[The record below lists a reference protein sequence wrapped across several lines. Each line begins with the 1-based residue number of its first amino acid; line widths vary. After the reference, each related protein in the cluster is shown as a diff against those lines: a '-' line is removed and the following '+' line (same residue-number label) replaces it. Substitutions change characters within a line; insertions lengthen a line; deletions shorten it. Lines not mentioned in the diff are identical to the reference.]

1 MRLRLTALTLIVAL
15 LGALIAPL
23 SAAGSPATAGSADLA
38 GAALQAADSF
48 TDVPPSHPSHQ
59 AITWLAQRGIVKG
72 YGDGRFG
79 PEDPIVR
86 AQVAAVIARA
96 VGWAFESWFNPF
108 PDRGAVDEELW
119 REVGALNHYGVARGF
134 PDGTFKP
141 TADVVKAQMLS
152 FIARAMVAKGYWQQQ
167 PDNAAL
173 YQNVPAASGHRE
185 DLATYRHY
193 AGPIEGTPGDA
204 SFPGWDAPATRA
216 WVAEV
221 LQQALATM
229 PAVAVPVSGS
239 GSFSGIFNITQ
250 FVPLGTTG
258 IAAVGNILNSAGQV
272 VASGIQM
279 PVDLAATAAANQAAL
294 AQGEL
299 TAAQVCQILRLVLG
313 PLDLNLLGLRIQ
325 LNQVTLLIT
334 ADPAGG
340 LLGSLLCA
348 VANLLNNNPLGQLT
362 ALITALTDLVTALNQ
377 LGLGNLAAT
386 APATV
391 SGAMLIDSFTRSG
404 DQLLANGTLAG
415 QPLSLPVNLAG
426 SQVGG
431 AAAPGE
437 LAAAQ
442 VCQILNLDLGPLD
455 LNLLGLRIQLS
466 RVILNI
472 TAVPGPGNLLGNLLC
487 AIAGL
492 LNPPSPLAQLL
503 DLLNNLLRSV

>member
-141 TADVVKAQMLS
+141 TADVVKAQMIS
-152 FIARAMVAKGYWQQQ
+152 FIARAMVAKGYWVQQ

-173 YQNVPAASGHRE
+173 YQNVPATSGHRE

-193 AGPIEGTPGDA
+193 AGPIEGTPGDT

-334 ADPAGG
+334 AVPGPG
-340 LLGSLLCA
+340 NLLGNLLCA
-348 VANLLNNNPLGQLT
+348 VANLLNPPGPLAQLLTELNN
-362 ALITALTDLVTALNQ
+362 LIAELNR

-466 RVILNI
+466 RVLLNI